1 MSTDFK
7 SMGDTRISTH
17 MKKKPKN
24 NTVRVK
30 LPEDSKKPKDNS
42 SEEGSS
48 GITISKQ
55 AVLKAFEM
63 TNSEL
68 MGFYISQ
75 ATQTFS
81 GSVSRDGL
89 NEKNLNHFIE
99 NSLALVAGIKPQD
112 ELEMMLAVQM
122 IGVHNLAMEVLKR
135 GMITG
140 QTFEGTDAAVNRTT
154 KLVRTFTALLEALN
168 KHRGKGHQKI
178 TVKHVTV
185 EKGAQAIVGDVRA
198 GGGSSEKNRG

>member
-1 MSTDFK
+1 
-7 SMGDTRISTH
+7 

-24 NTVRVK
+24 NTVK
-30 LPEDSKKPKDNS
+30 AKHSEDSKKPKGNS
-42 SEEGSS
+42 SEEGIY

-55 AVLKAFEM
+55 AVLRAFEM
-63 TNSEL
+63 TNSDL

-81 GSVSRDGL
+81 GSVNRDGL

-99 NSLALVAGIKPQD
+99 NSLALVEGIKPRD

-122 IGVHNLAMEVLKR
+122 IGVHNFAMEVLKR
-135 GMITG
+135 GMLVG
-140 QTFEGTDAAVNRTT
+140 QTFEGRDAAVNRAT
-154 KLVRTFTALLEALN
+154 KLLRTFTALLEALN
-168 KHRGKGHQKI
+168 KYRGKGHQKI

-185 EKGAQAIVGDVRA
+185 EKGAQAIVGDVKA
-198 GGGSSEKNRG
+198 GGGSSEKNRE